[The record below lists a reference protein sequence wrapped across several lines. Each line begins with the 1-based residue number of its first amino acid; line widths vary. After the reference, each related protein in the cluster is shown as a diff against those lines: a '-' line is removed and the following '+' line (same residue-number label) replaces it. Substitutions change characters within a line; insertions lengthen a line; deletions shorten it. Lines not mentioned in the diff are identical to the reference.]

1 MTVRRLKSLKNRG
14 GTAVRKSLVLAVLLA
29 LTSGS
34 LAQAAPIEN
43 TATAFGAIAVGNNQ
57 ATGGYSIAVGV
68 NNQATQGFAVAV
80 GSSAKATAWEAL
92 AIGEYVEATN
102 QWATVRGRHS
112 KATGEQATAIGEEV
126 EASGKYAFATGYK
139 TKASGDYSIATGLK
153 TVASGEHA
161 LAIGGKDSKATG
173 NYSMTMGNWNS
184 SSGKRAVT
192 LGNSNYAFGKESVAI
207 GNGTSARGDE
217 ALAIGKFADATG
229 EDSVAIGK
237 GAFAEG
243 SFALALGGSRF
254 NDSVAMGV
262 NSTAIAGGNASETA
276 QDGIAFGVASQA
288 TQENAVALGSYAIA
302 DRKSGIAGYDPGRG
316 KATDD
321 PGNAWKS
328 TASALSIGGGV
339 IDEEISAT
347 PKEGF
352 GLSSTWEYFVEEVN
366 GSNWEEERLNWA
378 FEQEHPGQK
387 YGRKIYA
394 TRQLTGLAAGS
405 EDTDAV
411 NVAQLKAARTYLK
424 EGDHIH
430 LDTAINEDKSTTYT
444 VNVVTDGKVEKD
456 DPNIVTGG
464 TVWNETRPKQ
474 DGYYIAVANPAGEN
488 LTVLDRELHNTN
500 ERLNKVG
507 AGAAALAAL
516 HPQDFNPEDK
526 WDFAAGYGHYR
537 NANAMAIGAFY
548 RPDAKTMFSIGGS
561 FGGGENLINAGV
573 SFKFGK
579 ASPYAG
585 VSKAALTTVI
595 ENQKTKINTLETQ
608 VAAQDARLSKQDAE
622 IATLKAQNADIMRL
636 LAELKK

>member
-14 GTAVRKSLVLAVLLA
+14 GAAVRKSLVLAVLLA

-43 TATAFGAIAVGNNQ
+43 TATAASAIAVGASNQ
-57 ATGGYSIAVGV
+57 ATSGYSIAVGF
-68 NNQATQGFAVAV
+68 N
-80 GSSAKATAWEAL
+80 SRATAWEAL
-92 AIGEYVEATN
+92 AIGESVEATN
-102 QWATVRGRHS
+102 KWATVRGRLS
-112 KATGEQATAIGEEV
+112 KAT
-126 EASGKYAFATGYK
+126 
-139 TKASGDYSIATGLK
+139 GDYSIATGLK
-153 TVASGEHA
+153 TVASGELA
-161 LAIGGKDSKATG
+161 LAIGGKESRATG
-173 NYSMTMGNWNS
+173 NYSMTMGSFNS
-184 SSGKRAVT
+184 SMGRRAVT
-192 LGNSNYAFGKESVAI
+192 LGNWNSAIGEKSVAI
-207 GNGTSARGDE
+207 GNDTIAKGDR
-217 ALAIGKFADATG
+217 ALAIGILSDATG

-316 KATDD
+316 KMAEDTD
-321 PGNAWKS
+321 NIWRS
-328 TASALSIGGGV
+328 TAGALSIGGGV

-352 GLSSTWEYFVEEVN
+352 GLSSTWEYFVEN
-366 GSNWEEERLNWA
+366 DGYGLSEEAQNRW
-378 FEQEHPGQK
+378 FEAMYGGQK

-394 TRQLTGLAAGS
+394 TRQITGLAAGS

-430 LDTAINEDKSTTYT
+430 LDTAINDDKSTTYT
-444 VNVVTDGKVEKD
+444 VNVVTNGKVEKG

-537 NANAMAIGAFY
+537 SANAMAIGAFY

>member
-1 MTVRRLKSLKNRG
+1 MTVEKIEISEKSG
-14 GTAVRKSLVLAVLLA
+14 GNAVCKSLVLAVLLA

-43 TATAFGAIAVGNNQ
+43 TVTDRGSIVVGNEVTVQ
-57 ATGGYSIAVGV
+57 DAAHAIVVGI
-68 NNQATQGFAVAV
+68 
-80 GSSAKATAWEAL
+80 K
-92 AIGEYVEATN
+92 
-102 QWATVRGRHS
+102 S
-112 KATGEQATAIGEEV
+112 KATGPYAIAIGDGAEASINHAAAIGNGVKATGEYSIATRVGTVASGLGFSIARGSNSVANGVYATA
-126 EASGKYAFATGYK
+126 SGIHA
-139 TKASGDYSIATGLK
+139 KASGRCSIAAGAFTKAEEDYSIATGYQSKASGRWSIATGWKTEASGVLSIATGGQ
-153 TVASGEHA
+153 TVASGALA
-161 LAIGGKDSKATG
+161 LAIGGRESKATG
-173 NYSMTMGNWNS
+173 NYSMTMGSFNS
-184 SSGKRAVT
+184 STGKETVT
-192 LGNSNYAFGKESVAI
+192 LGNRNSAIGEKSVAI
-207 GNGTSARGDE
+207 GNTTRAEGDR
-217 ALAIGKFADATG
+217 ALAIGIRSDATE
-229 EDSVAIGK
+229 EDS
-237 GAFAEG
+237 
-243 SFALALGGSRF
+243 
-254 NDSVAMGV
+254 
-262 NSTAIAGGNASETA
+262 
-276 QDGIAFGVASQA
+276 
-288 TQENAVALGSYAIA
+288 VALGSYAIA
-302 DRKSGIAGYDPGRG
+302 DRKSGIAGYDPGSG

-321 PGNAWKS
+321 SGNAWKS
-328 TASALSIGGGV
+328 TVSALSIGGGET
-339 IDEEISAT
+339 D
-347 PKEGF
+347 
-352 GLSSTWEYFVEEVN
+352 N
-366 GSNWEEERLNWA
+366 G
-378 FEQEHPGQK
+378 
-387 YGRKIYA
+387 IA
-394 TRQLTGLAAGS
+394 TRQITGLAAGS

-474 DGYYIAVANPAGEN
+474 DGHYITVANPAGEN

-537 NANAMAIGAFY
+537 SANAMAIGAFY

-595 ENQKTKINTLETQ
+595 EEQKTKINSLETQ
-608 VAAQDARLSKQDAE
+608 VATQNEKITAQDAQ
-622 IATLKAQNADIMRL
+622 IAAQNQTIANQQTQIEDILRQ